1 MSVISFNHV
10 EMKIAKHVRHII
22 WDNFNC
28 SQIPFRES
36 TDAPRIPN
44 AAMPRRLGHGAW
56 AVENSK
62 ELLKSFEE
70 AVLRYGREL
79 AIGENVDV
87 ILEHL
92 GPKDVVFIERYEE
105 HGELKVGR
113 GQVATASC
121 CNAETIGFEVDGFP
135 GASLIHPMGKEQWLP
150 PLAGWV
156 FQAAFRLS
164 SITTVVVLDIGILQ
178 TLRWQKWPLWSEDF
192 FRVNFLVISVM
203 ALALEI
209 LAATWRAW
217 QAHRKSHCT
226 GVHFIQAMVASSM
239 LRFFGMPHPLLNAPT
254 DSFSAGKRLQ
264 PNFQTP
270 VLLNVSRS
278 AKEYER
284 CSGTFSMLPKI
295 FLEDVVM
302 AIVKIL
308 LLVAEQKGS
317 GVSMALIICTI
328 QAGFGS
334 LVSLHQLRS
343 YVAAFIN
350 FDSDLLAHAETDD
363 PFDMKGRPRT
373 CGKTGGNIWVR
384 NSKMC

>member
-1 MSVISFNHV
+1 
-10 EMKIAKHVRHII
+10 
-22 WDNFNC
+22 
-28 SQIPFRES
+28 
-36 TDAPRIPN
+36 
-44 AAMPRRLGHGAW
+44 MPGRLGHGAW

-121 CNAETIGFEVDGFP
+121 CNTETIGFEVDGFP

-164 SITTVVVLDIGILQ
+164 SITTVVVLDIGILG

-209 LAATWRAW
+209 IAATWRAR
-217 QAHRKSHCT
+217 QAHRKSHCK
-226 GVHFIQAMVASSM
+226 GVRFIQAMVASSM

-254 DSFSAGKRLQ
+254 DSFLAGKRLQ
-264 PNFQTP
+264 PKFQTP

-278 AKEYER
+278 AKEYES

-373 CGKTGGNIWVR
+373 CGKTCGNI
-384 NSKMC
+384 

>member
-1 MSVISFNHV
+1 
-10 EMKIAKHVRHII
+10 MKIAKHVRHII
-22 WDNFNC
+22 WENSNC
-28 SQIPFRES
+28 KIPCRFPES
-36 TDAPRIPN
+36 ANAPRIPK

-62 ELLKSFEE
+62 DLLKSFEE
-70 AVLRYGREL
+70 AVLRYGRNL
-79 AIGENVDV
+79 AIGDNVDV

-164 SITTVVVLDIGILQ
+164 SITTVVVLDIGILE

-209 LAATWRAW
+209 IAATWRAW

-226 GVHFIQAMVASSM
+226 GVRFIQAMVASSM

-254 DSFSAGKRLQ
+254 DSFLAGKRLQ
-264 PNFQTP
+264 PKFQTP

-278 AKEYER
+278 AKEYES

-334 LVSLHQLRS
+334 LISLHQLRS

-373 CGKTGGNIWVR
+373 CGKTGGNIYESGTQRCV
-384 NSKMC
+384 SSL